1 MLAPESCRAIKRN
14 FKLISVHH
22 VYTLHPVYRPSHH
35 LRCTP
40 NSSTFMQWL
49 LGIFPL
55 PWPSLAS
62 AHWYVDQHQW
72 WCHHYIIYVYLCV
85 CTHKVVSRGN
95 DQVTITSKF
104 EARAD
109 AAVIRNYGN
118 LLADMSAVIPDGI
131 ACFFPSYEYMVRER
145 KREREREGEGN
156 C

>member
-1 MLAPESCRAIKRN
+1 M
-14 FKLISVHH
+14 
-22 VYTLHPVYRPSHH
+22 
-35 LRCTP
+35 
-40 NSSTFMQWL
+40 
-49 LGIFPL
+49 
-55 PWPSLAS
+55 
-62 AHWYVDQHQW
+62 
-72 WCHHYIIYVYLCV
+72 CV

-145 KREREREGEGN
+145 EN
-156 C
+156 VTIPPIITCN